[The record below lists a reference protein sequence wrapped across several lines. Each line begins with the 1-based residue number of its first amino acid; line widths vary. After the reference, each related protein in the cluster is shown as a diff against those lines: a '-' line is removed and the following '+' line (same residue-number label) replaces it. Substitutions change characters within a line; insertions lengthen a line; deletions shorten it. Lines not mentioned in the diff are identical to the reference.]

1 MKILETG
8 DPEILW
14 VKLDK
19 SFFHLEEDLFVGFVY
34 VPPNDSSYLRKMGLD
49 LSTFFQKIEQDVA
62 KYNGL
67 GKILLMGD
75 FNAYTSTIE
84 DFINH
89 DLIEDSYIPC
99 PISYNIDLPMDR
111 ENCDIRAPNES
122 GKLLLQLCKS
132 ASLRIINGRAVGD
145 PLGCFTRYPL
155 HEKRDIEPS
164 VIDYS
169 IVSEPFFSMIE
180 RFTVSK
186 LTSLSLLYSDH
197 CFISTRLKTSCFIP
211 LDKHKEPCQVSLSP
225 SPHKF
230 LWNSQSE
237 QTFIAELNSSA
248 TTDKLK
254 SFDSLPFASN
264 QEGVNNAVN
273 QLSNIILDV
282 ANSSITK
289 KKFSP
294 RQRNKRSSNHKKWFN
309 KECSTTKNKLSRLA
323 SQMKQNPF
331 NRDLQA
337 KYRALYLQYKTLI
350 RKKSRAYH
358 NRIKENLLSVESNNP
373 RMFWEIISKMKSD
386 DNVKHNGEQLDDLPQ
401 KAEKYINYF
410 KNLYSAKGAAEDQI
424 GSVFKTYLRSDQRSE
439 NIMKHLNSPIKCEEV
454 VNGIKKLKLGKA
466 AGIDL
471 IMNEFLKAGSNV
483 LAKPIT
489 KLFNH
494 ILLSH
499 SYPEQWSVNILST
512 IHKGGSKDNLDN
524 YRGISVSSCFAKLYG
539 AVLSSRL
546 EKTISEFDLIGSN
559 QIGFLKGHR
568 TSDHIFVVN
577 LLINK
582 VVKKLGKALYTAFI
596 DLRKAYDTINRNY
609 LFSKLWS
616 FGFEGEVLYSLQSM
630 YKCVYQRIKLQN
642 NLLEPV
648 ASELGLRQGCNLSP
662 LLFNLFIED
671 IKFEFDAKCDQV
683 CLADKQLSHLLYAD
697 DLLLISTSQS
707 GLQRCLDK
715 IQAYFSRF
723 KLSVNLKK
731 SNIMVFNKTGKI
743 PKHLLFRIG
752 KDQVDFA
759 TRYKYL
765 GTLLSSSGSYKPAI
779 ENLNE
784 KSRKAYFSL
793 LTILKN
799 IDFDQ
804 GVCLKIFDTAI
815 KPILT
820 YNSEFW
826 TQLSSQ
832 QIKIF
837 RKIENVTG

>member
-1 MKILETG
+1 
-8 DPEILW
+8 
-14 VKLDK
+14 
-19 SFFHLEEDLFVGFVY
+19 
-34 VPPNDSSYLRKMGLD
+34 
-49 LSTFFQKIEQDVA
+49 
-62 KYNGL
+62 
-67 GKILLMGD
+67 
-75 FNAYTSTIE
+75 
-84 DFINH
+84 
-89 DLIEDSYIPC
+89 
-99 PISYNIDLPMDR
+99 
-111 ENCDIRAPNES
+111 
-122 GKLLLQLCKS
+122 
-132 ASLRIINGRAVGD
+132 
-145 PLGCFTRYPL
+145 
-155 HEKRDIEPS
+155 
-164 VIDYS
+164 
-169 IVSEPFFSMIE
+169 
-180 RFTVSK
+180 
-186 LTSLSLLYSDH
+186 
-197 CFISTRLKTSCFIP
+197 
-211 LDKHKEPCQVSLSP
+211 
-225 SPHKF
+225 
-230 LWNSQSE
+230 
-237 QTFIAELNSSA
+237 
-248 TTDKLK
+248 
-254 SFDSLPFASN
+254 
-264 QEGVNNAVN
+264 
-273 QLSNIILDV
+273 
-282 ANSSITK
+282 
-289 KKFSP
+289 
-294 RQRNKRSSNHKKWFN
+294 
-309 KECSTTKNKLSRLA
+309 
-323 SQMKQNPF
+323 
-331 NRDLQA
+331 
-337 KYRALYLQYKTLI
+337 
-350 RKKSRAYH
+350 
-358 NRIKENLLSVESNNP
+358 
-373 RMFWEIISKMKSD
+373 
-386 DNVKHNGEQLDDLPQ
+386 
-401 KAEKYINYF
+401 
-410 KNLYSAKGAAEDQI
+410 
-424 GSVFKTYLRSDQRSE
+424 
-439 NIMKHLNSPIKCEEV
+439 MKHLNSPIKCEEV

-662 LLFNLFIED
+662 LLFNLFIEH

-752 KDQVDFA
+752 NDQVDFA

-820 YNSEFW
+820 YNSEIW
-826 TQLSSQ
+826 TQLSPQ

-837 RKIENVTG
+837 RKIENVTGQTKFIFESLLPNTDTLHLKMCKSILGVNRSCSNLAVFGELGRLPMVANCIKRMLLFFHRLISLSDDSLLANAAIESISLHEEGKFSWMSSALGFLKALGIDPDISRIKNLRFSTFKRMVSVSLKNCYERYWAKNIKDSTGTSNKGGNKLRTYAIFKRIFHCEPYTKLSDKESRRWLAKFRCSDHSLRIETGRRQGLKPEERICLMCDNMTVEDEFHFLISCPKYDQLRHKLVKYISEKVPNLDSLPLEHKFTYILSCENLNSIRRLVSFLKDAFALRSATESSL

>member
-1 MKILETG
+1 
-8 DPEILW
+8 
-14 VKLDK
+14 
-19 SFFHLEEDLFVGFVY
+19 
-34 VPPNDSSYLRKMGLD
+34 
-49 LSTFFQKIEQDVA
+49 
-62 KYNGL
+62 
-67 GKILLMGD
+67 
-75 FNAYTSTIE
+75 
-84 DFINH
+84 
-89 DLIEDSYIPC
+89 
-99 PISYNIDLPMDR
+99 
-111 ENCDIRAPNES
+111 
-122 GKLLLQLCKS
+122 
-132 ASLRIINGRAVGD
+132 
-145 PLGCFTRYPL
+145 
-155 HEKRDIEPS
+155 
-164 VIDYS
+164 
-169 IVSEPFFSMIE
+169 
-180 RFTVSK
+180 
-186 LTSLSLLYSDH
+186 
-197 CFISTRLKTSCFIP
+197 
-211 LDKHKEPCQVSLSP
+211 
-225 SPHKF
+225 
-230 LWNSQSE
+230 
-237 QTFIAELNSSA
+237 
-248 TTDKLK
+248 
-254 SFDSLPFASN
+254 
-264 QEGVNNAVN
+264 
-273 QLSNIILDV
+273 
-282 ANSSITK
+282 
-289 KKFSP
+289 
-294 RQRNKRSSNHKKWFN
+294 
-309 KECSTTKNKLSRLA
+309 
-323 SQMKQNPF
+323 
-331 NRDLQA
+331 
-337 KYRALYLQYKTLI
+337 
-350 RKKSRAYH
+350 
-358 NRIKENLLSVESNNP
+358 
-373 RMFWEIISKMKSD
+373 MFWEIISKMKSD

-410 KNLYSAKGAAEDQI
+410 KNLYSAKGAAEDHI
-424 GSVFKTYLRSDQRSE
+424 GSVFKSYLRSDQRSE

-494 ILLSH
+494 ILSSH

-715 IQAYFSRF
+715 IQAYFSRS

-820 YNSEFW
+820 YNSEIW
-826 TQLSSQ
+826 TQLSPQ

-837 RKIENVTG
+837 RKIENVTGQTKFIFESLLPNTDTLHLKMCKSILGVNRSCSNLAVFGELGRLPMVANCIKRMLLFFHRLISLSDDSLLANAAIESISLHEEGKFSWMSSALGFLKALGIDPDISRIKNLRFSTFKRMVSVSLKNCYERYWAKNIKDSTGTSNKGGNKLRTYAIFKRIFHCEPYTKLSDKESRRWLAKFRCSDHSLRIETGRRQGLKPEERICLMCDNMTVEDEFHFLISCPKYDQLRLKLFKYISEKVPNFDNLPQRHKFTYILSCENMNIIRRLVSFLKDAFASRSAAEKSP